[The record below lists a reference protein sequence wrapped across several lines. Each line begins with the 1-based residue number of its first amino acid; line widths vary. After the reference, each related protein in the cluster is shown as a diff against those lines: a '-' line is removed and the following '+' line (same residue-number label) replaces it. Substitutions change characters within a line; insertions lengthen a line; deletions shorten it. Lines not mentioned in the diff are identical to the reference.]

1 VIFLISVN
9 DNDFFSFKDLVD
21 LNRLVLDDNDDSS
34 KINALVVMIIP
45 QHIPIPPVIPN
56 SSLPISGVL
65 LSSYNK
71 GKMFSRAKRKK
82 KHIKIKMIRKTN
94 KK

>member
-1 VIFLISVN
+1 
-9 DNDFFSFKDLVD
+9 
-21 LNRLVLDDNDDSS
+21 
-34 KINALVVMIIP
+34 MIIP
-45 QHIPIPPVIPN
+45 QHTPIPPVIPN

-71 GKMFSRAKRKK
+71 GKMFNRAKRKK

>member
-1 VIFLISVN
+1 
-9 DNDFFSFKDLVD
+9 
-21 LNRLVLDDNDDSS
+21 
-34 KINALVVMIIP
+34 MIIP
-45 QHIPIPPVIPN
+45 QHTPIPSVIPN

-82 KHIKIKMIRKTN
+82 EAYQN
-94 KK
+94 KNDPEDK